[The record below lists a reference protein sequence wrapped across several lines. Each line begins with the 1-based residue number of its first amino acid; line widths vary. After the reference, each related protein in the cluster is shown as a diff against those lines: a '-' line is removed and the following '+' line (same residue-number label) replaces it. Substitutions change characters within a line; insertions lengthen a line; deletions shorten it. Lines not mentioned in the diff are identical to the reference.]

1 MGQHADATH
10 SRQSRAVTQL
20 HTLNGTV
27 LLGLACRFSCC
38 AEFYFI
44 TFKNELTC
52 NTVQHTQEKNS
63 IFLSQIHTHTLSD
76 PAIFSDCVIDV
87 PIDVPYGLSLRL
99 WPNVSIQ
106 QCVWVFGCCFVSVL
120 HQNVCVWL
128 MVWRTTRLLMH
139 VYGWTCCV
147 SICLWMC
154 VFQACVWPS
163 VIDYRQGVI
172 GIITLLSGGL
182 SQRHSAPYLNTAQT
196 SSEMFDVLTC
206 ALNSNE
212 IWMTYQTRPWWHCF

>member
-1 MGQHADATH
+1 MQYSATH
-10 SRQSRAVTQL
+10 TREKL
-20 HTLNGTV
+20 
-27 LLGLACRFSCC
+27 
-38 AEFYFI
+38 YF
-44 TFKNELTC
+44 F
-52 NTVQHTQEKNS
+52 
-63 IFLSQIHTHTLSD
+63 SQIHTHNLSD

-106 QCVWVFGCCFVSVL
+106 QCVWVFVCCFVSVL